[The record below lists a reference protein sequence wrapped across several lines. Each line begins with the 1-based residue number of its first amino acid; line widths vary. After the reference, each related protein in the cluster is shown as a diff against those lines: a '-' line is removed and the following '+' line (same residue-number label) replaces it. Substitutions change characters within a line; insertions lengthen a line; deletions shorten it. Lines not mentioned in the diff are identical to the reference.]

1 MPYLIVKPSVKYLS
15 HWNFLEISGCKVSWN
30 LADVIF
36 TSSKFYPETNQLLE
50 ILFHKFYSIIL
61 FQPRPNEAGGMF
73 GNGIIVRKYEVNQV
87 IKVRVELTANHM
99 GYFEFR
105 VCPNNALKKPA
116 SQMCLDKHILKQQ
129 NLNGPR

>member
-1 MPYLIVKPSVKYLS
+1 MIKKNIVNQITKHVITSIAYIYL
-15 HWNFLEISGCKVSWN
+15 HNFL
-30 LADVIF
+30 IF
-36 TSSKFYPETNQLLE
+36 S
-50 ILFHKFYSIIL
+50 

>member
-1 MPYLIVKPSVKYLS
+1 MI
-15 HWNFLEISGCKVSWN
+15 IS
-30 LADVIF
+30 
-36 TSSKFYPETNQLLE
+36 SSKFYTEINQLIE
-50 ILFHKFYSIIL
+50 ILFHKFYSIIF

-87 IKVRVELTANHM
+87 IKVRIELTANHM

-105 VCPNNALKKPA
+105 VCPNNALQKPA